1 MARLFLNDTHETARV
16 IDLKLQITNYWL
28 SIYMGHEF
36 QSARI
41 IKYDAVSLYCVTM
54 ASTLI
59 GIF

>member
-1 MARLFLNDTHETARV
+1 MR
-16 IDLKLQITNYWL
+16 
-28 SIYMGHEF
+28 HEF

-59 GIF
+59 GMF